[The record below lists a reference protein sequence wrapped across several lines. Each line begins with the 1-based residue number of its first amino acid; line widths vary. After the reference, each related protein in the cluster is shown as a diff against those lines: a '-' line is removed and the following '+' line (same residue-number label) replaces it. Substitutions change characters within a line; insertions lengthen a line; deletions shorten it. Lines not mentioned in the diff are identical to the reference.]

1 MLITKMKGR
10 STLQK
15 FSHIYVE
22 KDVLDHPITKKI
34 LGKFHKSIIVKIDKY
49 GDVFNRPH
57 QSYIIQKEA
66 QNLII
71 AKKRYDFI
79 YRGSELCEDFGNAN
93 FYHTSNILNCI
104 YDCDYCYLQGMYPS
118 ANLVFFV
125 NIEDYFKE
133 VDKLTINQKIYLSI
147 SYEADL
153 LALENLTGFAG
164 MWIDYAKK
172 NRNVKIEI
180 RTKSANF
187 HSFYKWD
194 IPDNVI
200 FAWSILP
207 QPVIDKY
214 EHLTPTLD
222 MRIKSINCAISR
234 GLKVRL
240 SIEPIMPIDNFEH
253 IYREFIKKLFSSVA
267 VDGIR
272 DVNIGVFRMV
282 KEQAKKIEKLKEH
295 SLIFC
300 YNTIIKDGIF
310 TYEDEE
316 YLKNFVYNEVIK
328 HQDKGT
334 VLLS

>member
-1 MLITKMKGR
+1 MLITKTKGR
-10 STLQK
+10 SALRK

-22 KDVLDHPITKKI
+22 RDALGHPVTTKI
-34 LGKFHKSIIVKIDKY
+34 LSKFHKSTIVEIDKY
-49 GDVFNRPH
+49 GDVFNRPR
-57 QSYIIQKEA
+57 QNYVLQKKA

-79 YRGSELCEDFGNAN
+79 YRGSELCEDFGNTN

-118 ANLVFFV
+118 GNLVVFV

-133 VDKLTINQKIYLSI
+133 VEGLTAKDKIYLSI
-147 SYEADL
+147 SYETDL
-153 LALENLTGFAG
+153 LALENLTGFTR
-164 MWIDYAKK
+164 MWVEYAKG
-172 NRNVKIEI
+172 NRNVEIEI

-187 HSFYKWD
+187 PSFYRHG

-214 EHLTPTLD
+214 ERLTPNLD
-222 MRIKSINCAISR
+222 MRIKSINYAISR

-240 SIEPIMPIDNFEH
+240 SIEPIIPIDDFEH
-253 IYREFIKKLFSSVA
+253 VYREFIKKLFSSIP

-282 KEQAKKIEKLKEH
+282 KEQAKKVEKLKEY
-295 SLIFC
+295 SPIFC
-300 YNTIIKDGIF
+300 YDTIIKDGIF
-310 TYEDEE
+310 TYRDEE
-316 YLKNFVYNEVIK
+316 YLKGFVYSEVIK
-328 HQDKGT
+328 HKDAGT